1 MSNAYGEWLKSAREA
16 AGLTQQQLATTALMT
31 RSHIS
36 HIEAGRR
43 VPSEEDAR
51 RLDLALG
58 TGNVLTSF
66 RRGAEDDGVLADYFG
81 AARHLE
87 QQATMIREF
96 ALSFLPGILQTEAYA
111 RAVLGM
117 AFPPLSPTE
126 CDKAVVARLKRAKI
140 FEGAKPPV
148 VWAILD
154 EASLRRPIG
163 GPKVMAEQLDH
174 IIELTEAKLIRTHV
188 LPMSLGF
195 HSLLE
200 SMLTLMWFDDQP
212 PVAYSEGVRVGK
224 LHDSPA
230 VVEALQSR
238 YALALSDS
246 LSRDIS
252 LAELKATTAKGYREH
267 G

>member
-1 MSNAYGEWLKSAREA
+1 
-16 AGLTQQQLATTALMT
+16 
-31 RSHIS
+31 
-36 HIEAGRR
+36 
-43 VPSEEDAR
+43 
-51 RLDLALG
+51 
-58 TGNVLTSF
+58 
-66 RRGAEDDGVLADYFG
+66 
-81 AARHLE
+81 
-87 QQATMIREF
+87 MIREF

-117 AFPPLSPTE
+117 AFPPLGPAE

-140 FEGAKPPV
+140 FQGAKPPV
-148 VWAILD
+148 VRAVLD

-174 IIELTEAKLIRTHV
+174 IIGLTEAKLIRTHV

-230 VVEALQSR
+230 VVEALPAASKSR
-238 YALALSDS
+238 T
-246 LSRDIS
+246 
-252 LAELKATTAKGYREH
+252 ATPPPSPSATPRSPAGRRSSCPPPGGPPSSPPYGTGPCSPAASEPQQ
-267 G
+267 